1 MKAAKADK
9 QEIEK
14 VQKFYSLVE
23 SLWDG
28 RWNSD
33 EDWRNWPDDDKDKQ
47 EMLKIE
53 QELIDTEGALVGGQA
68 DNRLILYEFFKRR
81 FMEVDYCG
89 SIGRVLMNAD
99 VLVNQVCDENLD
111 YLDFN
116 QDIKKAL
123 EYYDEMHPEEAA
135 EEENDD
141 KRNDADN

>member
-28 RWNSD
+28 RWNSV
-33 EDWRNWPDDDKDKQ
+33 EDWRDWPDDNKDKQ

-116 QDIKKAL
+116 PEIKKAL
-123 EYYDEMHPEEAA
+123 EYYDEMHPEEA

-141 KRNDADN
+141 KGNDADN

>member
-14 VQKFYSLVE
+14 VQNFYSLVE

-28 RWNSD
+28 RLDSD
-33 EDWRNWPDDDKDKQ
+33 EDWRDWPDDDKNKQ

-53 QELIDTEGALVGGQA
+53 QELIDTEGALVGGRA
-68 DNRLILYEFFKRR
+68 DNRLILYEFFKKR

-116 QDIKKAL
+116 PNIKKAL
-123 EYYDEMHPEEAA
+123 EYYNEMHLEEA
-135 EEENDD
+135 EENSDD
-141 KRNDADN
+141 K